1 MKSSLT
7 KILFFVEEHL
17 FERRFPRIKRM
28 DCIAFK
34 VFIDFSFKIYF
45 PTCITMVELRKIRR
59 MNELLG
65 VAKLRLVKKITL

>member
-1 MKSSLT
+1 
-7 KILFFVEEHL
+7 
-17 FERRFPRIKRM
+17 M